1 MKISIKISSKHEPN
15 VILSLF
21 SDPKFFFETLLQF
34 KIMDFE
40 NQNTFFVYGELT
52 SLFSL
57 VDIDAKVTR
66 YISNKGVIYVLNV
79 APGLVKLPPGKELD
93 RSFKPT
99 PPKGNGKITI
109 TRTASSINVEFDY
122 EGEREKMIVN
132 SLSKRFKSIR
142 NLDDIIWKERVSR
155 HL

>member
-1 MKISIKISSKHEPN
+1 MKISIQISSKHEPN

-52 SLFSL
+52 SFFSL
-57 VDIDAKVTR
+57 VDIEAKVTR
-66 YISNKGVIYVLNV
+66 YISNTGVIYVLNV

-109 TRTASSINVEFDY
+109 ARTASSINVEFDY

>member
-1 MKISIKISSKHEPN
+1 MKISIQISSKHEPN

-57 VDIDAKVTR
+57 VDIEAKVTR
-66 YISNKGVIYVLNV
+66 YISNTGVIYVLNV